1 MNGLRATRR
10 ASRSLDARDRERR
23 HNRSV
28 EDARRSSAVMGVAG
42 RDDGE
47 KFVVLNKRKGTSGA
61 AGEEARKKRDARR
74 EAEAKERK
82 VVKLSSSQRRKMKKL
97 AEEERKRSE
106 RAQVMAMLE
115 ANSANEQTLG
125 LMRSTTSLG
134 SRETAKEKIR
144 RALKAERAGVELE
157 DLKDSRLTKRPKAAV
172 EEEMEESED
181 SSDSEVDRAARFETR
196 NVRDADAETVDDDT
210 DGEIDEDNALTQA
223 AIRAAEAAGMA
234 SLDDATRELVKSLRA
249 RAGITEDGDNPK
261 SHVYRGLHQ
270 EVFKGCSFVVPVQR
284 IDAIIK
290 TREGLPIVQEE
301 HEIVDAIN
309 TNPVTVICGATGCGK
324 TTQVPQLIWT
334 SDLAIS

>member
-134 SRETAKEKIR
+134 SVSYTH
-144 RALKAERAGVELE
+144 LTLPTKA
-157 DLKDSRLTKRPKAAV
+157 
-172 EEEMEESED
+172 
-181 SSDSEVDRAARFETR
+181 
-196 NVRDADAETVDDDT
+196 
-210 DGEIDEDNALTQA
+210 
-223 AIRAAEAAGMA
+223 
-234 SLDDATRELVKSLRA
+234 
-249 RAGITEDGDNPK
+249 
-261 SHVYRGLHQ
+261 
-270 EVFKGCSFVVPVQR
+270 
-284 IDAIIK
+284 
-290 TREGLPIVQEE
+290 
-301 HEIVDAIN
+301 
-309 TNPVTVICGATGCGK
+309 
-324 TTQVPQLIWT
+324 
-334 SDLAIS
+334 